1 MARTFRCPSCGASLD
16 WDGDDDPAVTCAYCS
31 STVLVPEELRPDR
44 RTIRS
49 AFPESGA
56 SMTVDLGDL
65 TGSIA
70 ALKIVRGLARN
81 GRQSEAASL
90 YSRTF
95 GASLGDA
102 ERLVAD
108 IAAGRSV
115 AVTGTR
121 LGLPLRVVSGTPS
134 GAVSG
139 ATGMPYAEVLLD
151 PSGLVR
157 KVRRRIGIL
166 TVIIVIMVLA
176 AVFFALYGTL
186 GRIL

>member
-1 MARTFRCPSCGASLD
+1 MAQTFRCPACGASLD
-16 WDGDDDPAVTCAYCS
+16 PAGDDPAITCAYCS

-44 RTIRS
+44 RTFRTS
-49 AFPESGA
+49 FPVAGE

-95 GASLGDA
+95 GASLRDA
-102 ERLVAD
+102 EKLVAD
-108 IAAGRSV
+108 LAEGRSV
-115 AVTGTR
+115 AVTGTSS
-121 LGLPLRVVSGTPS
+121 GLPLRVLSGTPS

-139 ATGMPYAEVLLD
+139 ATGVPNAEVLLD

-157 KVRRRIGIL
+157 TVRRRVGIL
-166 TVIIVIMVLA
+166 TVILVITVLA
-176 AVFFALYGTL
+176 AVFLTLYGTL
-186 GRIL
+186 GRIP